1 MIQNT
6 AGQAVYFEA
15 RSLKDGTLVSGLSV
29 SASLSLD
36 GTAPVSSTNTVSEIG
51 TTGRYQLL
59 LSQSE
64 TNHYTL
70 AVLLTTATADV
81 FLPLI
86 QADFTPVPDIPTVAQ
101 IQSGLAKTSELP
113 DVSGLATLQNLTD
126 SQTAI
131 VSACATASG
140 FATPADVPTVAQ
152 IWDGEVARN
161 ANNKIVSAQSVL
173 SSLYTADPATFA
185 KEASLSAIPT
195 ATQIAAGVWGYPS
208 RTLTSSLSTLT
219 AAEVWGYPSRTLTG
233 SALNGGWY
241 LASLQSNTGFRDYM
255 QAQTQA
261 VATLQTSVDSI
272 PTVTYTVPTVAEIQE
287 GLAKSTELPDVSTLA
302 TASSVAA
309 VKAVVDEIPTQT
321 YNVPTA
327 AQIQEGLATSQSVQA
342 VQNSLGLQGNS
353 LSTISENVLY
363 GNSLLGVIIG
373 ETGRISD
380 LATASSVADVKTV
393 VDAIPTNTYS
403 VPTVAQIQSGLAKTS
418 ELPDVSGLA
427 TASSLAAVKTAVD
440 AIPTETYTVPT
451 VAQIQEG
458 LATASSITTLQTSVD
473 SIPTNTYTVPTV
485 SQIQS
490 GLAKTS
496 ELPDVSGLATAAS
509 VAEVKTVVDAIP
521 KVTYNVPTVSQIQE
535 GLAKTSELPDVSG
548 LATAQAAAEIQA
560 AVGLIPTV
568 TYTVPTAEEIASAVV
583 AKDFSGETFP
593 LHSLAGGVCAHLHFA
608 VGEESITVYGT
619 DGETVL
625 GRIPYTSAASA
636 EPITGLGV
644 SNE

>member
-6 AGQAVYFEA
+6 AGQSVYFEA

-64 TNHYTL
+64 TDHYTL

-86 QADFTPVPDIPTVAQ
+86 QADFTPVPVIPTVSQIQSGLAKTSELPDVSGLATMQ
-101 IQSGLAKTSELP
+101 SVQEVKNSLGLIPLVTYDVPTVAEIQSGLAKTSELP

-152 IWDGEVARN
+152 IWAGEVARN
-161 ANNKIVSAQSVL
+161 TNNKIVSAQSVL

-393 VDAIPTNTYS
+393 VDAIPTNTY
-403 VPTVAQIQSGLAKTS
+403 
-418 ELPDVSGLA
+418 
-427 TASSLAAVKTAVD
+427 
-440 AIPTETYTVPT
+440 
-451 VAQIQEG
+451 
-458 LATASSITTLQTSVD
+458 
-473 SIPTNTYTVPTV
+473 TVPTV